1 MQPLW
6 ADFNACDNDGAVLMG
21 APPFLDMHPQET
33 DFVPTDGANVL
44 ISDGEIELT
53 GTLAFR
59 DNKYWVTI
67 PVEGSTKKVPK
78 DAWYHNDNLNK
89 ST

>member
-6 ADFNACDNDGAVLMG
+6 ADFNDCDDDGAVLMG
-21 APPFLDMHPQET
+21 APPFVDMHLQET
-33 DFVPTDGANVL
+33 DFVPTEGAKVL
-44 ISDGEIELT
+44 VSDGEIELT

-59 DNKYWVTI
+59 DKKYWVTI
-67 PVEGSTKKVPK
+67 PDEGSTKKVPK
-78 DAWYHNDNLNK
+78 DAWYHNDNLHK

>member
-6 ADFNACDNDGAVLMG
+6 ADFNDCDNDGAVLMG
-21 APPFLDMHPQET
+21 APPFVDMYLQET
-33 DFVPTDGANVL
+33 DFVPTEGAKVL
-44 ISDGEIELT
+44 VSDGEIELT

-59 DNKYWVTI
+59 DKKYWVTV
-67 PVEGSTKKVPK
+67 PDEGSTKKVPK
-78 DAWYHNDNLNK
+78 DAWYHNDNLYK